1 MKNVPKSKE
10 QAIALLEQC
19 LLDLSEDIIRS
30 KVININPELFDDL
43 SNEFKTLLTF
53 IFEASEVT
61 AIKAAI
67 SNFLKKAQK
76 EEGTVIVASEIFR
89 DKYKKLRGKTKDEIK
104 NIILRITIQRINYPT
119 ETIKGYF
126 ISPRGHTQNRII
138 WRLQKEKIIFEDLFT
153 SHAEYDRFCDML
165 RANKLPKDRYKNYQR
180 IVI

>member
-1 MKNVPKSKE
+1 MKNVPKSKAE
-10 QAIALLEQC
+10 AIVLLEQC
-19 LLDLSEDIIRS
+19 LFDSSEDIIRS

-67 SNFLKKAQK
+67 GDFLKKTQK

-89 DKYKKLRGKTKDEIK
+89 DRLKKLRGNIKEEIRG
-104 NIILRITIQRINYPT
+104 IILRINSIKTNYPT

-138 WRLQKEKIIFEDLFT
+138 WRLQKETIIFEDLFT